1 MMKSLIPILLF
12 SPLVLSAN
20 LQKVTEQKAKRELD
34 AGYEKNAIADYQ
46 TLIKEAPLEK
56 KSPLLK
62 ELSIAYLLDQEQEK
76 AFSTYLEA
84 LETIVPPKE
93 PYVPSENE
101 ERIYHDALKV
111 YLDPRERDTHEI
123 SVRIKDLYAG
133 ILRLHPEY
141 YSLGFLVS
149 IAYANLDKYEK
160 FFEIFYP
167 SYAKMPDHYL
177 GFKTKAILNIKVFER
192 AKTPEEKLKAR
203 GEILKNLQL
212 AKDKYPSDPSLY
224 RLQIVFAP
232 QDEKL
237 KLLKENLSEI
247 VTHNMIVPRSDL
259 SFYFDQL
266 FTYGQIDLAKEFLA
280 KANGWY
286 PYSRTIEAA
295 KEMLQEKEK
304 ESQMQEITNE
314 NKGS

>member
-1 MMKSLIPILLF
+1 MMKSLIPVLLF
-12 SPLVLSAN
+12 SPLILSAN

-46 TLIKEAPLEK
+46 TLLKDAPVEK
-56 KSPLLK
+56 KSGLLK
-62 ELSIAYLLDQEQEK
+62 ELSIAYLLDQDLEK

-84 LETIVPPKE
+84 LDTLSPPKE
-93 PYVPSENE
+93 PYVMTENE

-123 SVRIKDLYAG
+123 AIRIKDLYAG

-177 GFKTKAILNIKVFER
+177 SYKTKSILNIKVFER
-192 AKTPEEKLKAR
+192 AKTPEEKQAAR
-203 GEILKNLQL
+203 GQILKNLQL
-212 AKDKYPSDPSLY
+212 AKEKYPIDPSLY

-247 VTHNMIVPRSDL
+247 ITHNMIVPRSDL

-266 FTYGQIDLAKEFLA
+266 FTYGQIELAKEFLA
-280 KANGWY
+280 KASGWY
-286 PYSRTIEAA
+286 PYSRTLEAA
-295 KEMLQEKEK
+295 KELLEEKEK
-304 ESQMQEITNE
+304 ESQMKEKTTD